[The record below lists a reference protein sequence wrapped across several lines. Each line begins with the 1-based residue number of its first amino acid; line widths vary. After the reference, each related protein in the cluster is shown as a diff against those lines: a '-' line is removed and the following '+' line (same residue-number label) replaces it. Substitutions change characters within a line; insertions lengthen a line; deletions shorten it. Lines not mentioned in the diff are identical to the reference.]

1 MALLLCPCT
10 CLLQVCTE
18 PLGTLGEA
26 RWRGVQSE
34 SISGLAGEGCSAPHR
49 RLGKGG
55 GEATLAEGKCPKA
68 EMRKPDV

>member
-1 MALLLCPCT
+1 M
-10 CLLQVCTE
+10 
-18 PLGTLGEA
+18 GG
-26 RWRGVQSE
+26 GVQSK